1 MSISAI
7 PPPTSLIAALK
18 LPWPFER
25 EYLQLALVAGLV
37 VGICAPL
44 IGAYLVQRN
53 LSLMGDGLG
62 HLAFAGVGLALLTDT
77 SPLWVALAITII
89 GALIVERIRARS
101 KSSGDLALSLV
112 FYSGL
117 AMGSVLLG
125 RAGAGAKATSYLFG
139 SLLSINRSE
148 TVVVVVSG
156 VVIVVV
162 MAVIGRSLF
171 AVLVDEEAAAVGGLP
186 VRALND
192 VLMVL
197 TALTVVVG
205 MRTVGILLVSALM
218 VLPIGASKA
227 LTTSFRQLLIVGSAI
242 GVSSVVAGLVLS
254 RMIDTFAGGTIVLV
268 ASAAFLL
275 ASLVGRRRR

>member
-1 MSISAI
+1 MN
-7 PPPTSLIAALK
+7 TMLVLGALG

-25 EYLQLALVAGLV
+25 EYLQLALVAGVV
-37 VGICAPL
+37 VGVCAPL

-77 SPLWVALAITII
+77 SPLWVALAVTIV

-112 FYSGL
+112 FYAGL

-139 SLLSINRSE
+139 SLLSIDRSE
-148 TVVVVVSG
+148 TLVVVVSG
-156 VVIVVV
+156 GVIVLV

-192 VLMVL
+192 VLMAL
-197 TALTVVVG
+197 TATTVVVG

-218 VLPIGASKA
+218 VLPVGAAKA
-227 LTTSFRQLLIVGSAI
+227 VTTSFRSLLLVGSAF
-242 GVSSVVAGLVLS
+242 GVGSAVGGLVLA
-254 RMIDTFAGGTIVLV
+254 RVFDTFAGGTIVLV
-268 ASAAFLL
+268 ASAAFLF
-275 ASLVGRRRR
+275 ASLLGRKR

>member
-1 MSISAI
+1 MS
-7 PPPTSLIAALK
+7 ALSQLGALG

-62 HLAFAGVGLALLTDT
+62 HLAFAGVGLALLTGT
-77 SPLWVALAITII
+77 SPLWITLAVTIV

-125 RAGAGAKATSYLFG
+125 RAGAGAKASSYLFG
-139 SLLSINRSE
+139 SLLSIDRTE
-148 TVVVVVSG
+148 TLVVVVSG
-156 VVIVVV
+156 AVIVLV

-186 VRALND
+186 VRVLND

-197 TALTVVVG
+197 TAITVVVG

-218 VLPIGASKA
+218 VLPVGAAKA
-227 LTTSFRQLLIVGSAI
+227 LTTSFRSLLIVGSTV
-242 GVSSVVAGLVLS
+242 GVGSVVAGLILARVF
-254 RMIDTFAGGTIVLV
+254 DTFAGGTIVLV
-268 ASAAFLL
+268 ASAAFLM
-275 ASLVGRRRR
+275 ASLVGRKR

>member
-1 MSISAI
+1 MNTPILVV
-7 PPPTSLIAALK
+7 TLN

-62 HLAFAGVGLALLTDT
+62 HLAFAGVGLALLTHT
-77 SPLWVALAITII
+77 SPLWVALSVTIV

-125 RAGAGAKATSYLFG
+125 RAGAGTKASSYLFG
-139 SLLSINRSE
+139 TKRWW
-148 TVVVVVSG
+148 
-156 VVIVVV
+156 
-162 MAVIGRSLF
+162 
-171 AVLVDEEAAAVGGLP
+171 
-186 VRALND
+186 
-192 VLMVL
+192 
-197 TALTVVVG
+197 
-205 MRTVGILLVSALM
+205 
-218 VLPIGASKA
+218 
-227 LTTSFRQLLIVGSAI
+227 
-242 GVSSVVAGLVLS
+242 SS
-254 RMIDTFAGGTIVLV
+254 
-268 ASAAFLL
+268 SAAWLL
-275 ASLVGRRRR
+275 WP

>member
-1 MSISAI
+1 MN
-7 PPPTSLIAALK
+7 AALQ
-18 LPWPFER
+18 LAALSMPWPFER

-62 HLAFAGVGLALLTDT
+62 HLAFAGVGLALLTNT
-77 SPLWVALAITII
+77 SPLWVALAATIV

-125 RAGAGAKATSYLFG
+125 RAGAGAKASSYLFG
-139 SLLSINRSE
+139 SLLSIDRTE
-148 TVVVVVSG
+148 TLVVVVSG
-156 VVIVVV
+156 VVIVLV

-197 TALTVVVG
+197 TAITVVVG

-218 VLPIGASKA
+218 VLPVGASKA
-227 LTTSFRQLLIVGSAI
+227 LTTSFRSLLLVGSAF
-242 GVSSVVAGLVLS
+242 GAGSVVVGLFLS
-254 RMIDTFAGGTIVLV
+254 RVLDTFAGGTIVLV
-268 ASAAFLL
+268 ASGAFLL
-275 ASLVGRRRR
+275 ASLVGRKR

>member
-1 MSISAI
+1 MVSFG
-7 PPPTSLIAALK
+7 LGALRF
-18 LPWPFER
+18 PWPFER

-37 VGICAPL
+37 VGVCAPL

-62 HLAFAGVGLALLTDT
+62 HLAFAGVGLALLADT
-77 SPLWVALAITII
+77 SPLWVALVVTII

-125 RAGAGAKATSYLFG
+125 RAGAGAKASSYLFG
-139 SLLSINRSE
+139 SLLSIDRNE
-148 TVVVVVSG
+148 TLVVVVSG

-162 MAVIGRSLF
+162 MLAIGRSLF

-197 TALTVVVG
+197 TAITVVVG

-218 VLPIGASKA
+218 VLPVGASKA
-227 LTTSFRQLLIVGSAI
+227 LTTSFRSLLFVGSAF
-242 GVSSVVAGLVLS
+242 GVGSVVVGLVLS
-254 RMIDTFAGGTIVLV
+254 RILDTFAGGTIVLV

-275 ASLVGRRRR
+275 ASLVSRRR